1 MTDQKPL
8 KCQEGTV
15 YISDLNNAHNVI
27 VEKNGALHHVGQY
40 KELNEAREV
49 QKECY
54 KHLKNKTFE
63 KWKAN
68 RQRRNKRFDEKL
80 ELFVEYCSKFG
91 DVPSSSQQHP
101 TIYKDVNL
109 SVWWIGQKAQFRA
122 GNMKE
127 WQYEA
132 FREQG
137 IHLEEY
143 TKTSKIEEKER
154 SETEGVCYSKTE
166 HKWQA
171 FFVENGDIYWL
182 GSSTS
187 YRKMAELRKEAE
199 KHADDFLQW
208 YKTSKTSKTSSEK
221 RRVNP
226 ISKTRGVTYSKPTK
240 KWRAV
245 YYFEK
250 KTYALGSYE
259 EMEDAMRVR
268 KEAEKHAD
276 DFLQWYSKWR
286 EERSRV
292 QRSEKDAKR
301 GGEIISKKGNTR
313 IRKVTLYQVEVI
325 EGEETYC
332 VSKVQNL
339 QKAKK
344 IQAEYCGCNIEE
356 IDQSKSKKG
365 EKE

>member
-68 RQRRNKRFDEKL
+68 RQHRNKRFDEKL

-171 FFVENGDIYWL
+171 FFVKNGDIY
-182 GSSTS
+182 
-187 YRKMAELRKEAE
+187 
-199 KHADDFLQW
+199 
-208 YKTSKTSKTSSEK
+208 
-221 RRVNP
+221 
-226 ISKTRGVTYSKPTK
+226 
-240 KWRAV
+240 
-245 YYFEK
+245 
-250 KTYALGSYE
+250 
-259 EMEDAMRVR
+259 
-268 KEAEKHAD
+268 
-276 DFLQWYSKWR
+276 
-286 EERSRV
+286 
-292 QRSEKDAKR
+292 
-301 GGEIISKKGNTR
+301 
-313 IRKVTLYQVEVI
+313 
-325 EGEETYC
+325 
-332 VSKVQNL
+332 
-339 QKAKK
+339 
-344 IQAEYCGCNIEE
+344 
-356 IDQSKSKKG
+356 
-365 EKE
+365 

>member
-1 MTDQKPL
+1 MTDQTKPL

-15 YISDLNNAHNVI
+15 YISDLNDQHNVL
-27 VEKNGALHHVGQY
+27 VEKNGTLHHIGRY

-54 KHLKNKTFE
+54 ERLKNRTFE
-63 KWKAN
+63 KWKAS
-68 RQRRNKRFDEKL
+68 RQHRNKRFDEKL

-91 DVPSSSQQHP
+91 DVPSSSQPHP

-122 GNMKE
+122 GNMQE
-127 WQYEA
+127 WKFEA
-132 FREQG
+132 FRERG
-137 IHLEEY
+137 IHLEEC
-143 TKTSKIEEKER
+143 TKTSKIEETER
-154 SETEGVCYSKTE
+154 SKTEGVCYSKAE

-171 FFVENGDIYWL
+171 FFAKNGDMYCL

-187 YRKMAELRKEAE
+187 YKKMAELRKEAE

-208 YKTSKTSKTSSEK
+208 YKTNKTGTGK

-226 ISKTRGVTYSKPTK
+226 VSKTRGVTYSKPIK
-240 KWRAV
+240 KWRV
-245 YYFEK
+245 TYYFEK
-250 KTYALGSYE
+250 KTYYLGNYE
-259 EMEDAMRVR
+259 EMEDAIQVR

-276 DFLQWYSKWR
+276 DFLEWYLKWR
-286 EERSRV
+286 DERLKV
-292 QRSEKDAKR
+292 QKSENDAKG

-325 EGEETYC
+325 EGGETYC
-332 VSKVQNL
+332 VSRVQDL
-339 QKAKK
+339 RKAEK
-344 IQAEYCGCNIEE
+344 IQDEYCGCNIEE